1 MRIEELGDWTDMIA
15 KAGEVYGKA
24 SELYSKIPEPVKQIV
39 STSFEKGRGKTEVRT
54 TTQPSI
60 KFSPAPTMA
69 RGEETNYLPYI
80 IGGGIGLVAL
90 LLILRR

>member
-1 MRIEELGDWTDMIA
+1 MRIEELGDWTDIIA

-24 SELYSKIPEPVKQIV
+24 SKLYSKIPEPVKQVV
-39 STSFEKGRGKTEVRT
+39 SASFEKGRGKTEVKT
-54 TTQPSI
+54 TAQPSVR
-60 KFSPAPTMA
+60 FSPAPAMV
-69 RGEETNYLPYI
+69 RGEEANYLPYI